1 MLLAQLMGV
10 GMNLLRHSSVLLAG
24 LVACAGVTSA
34 RAQDFGISELRGG
47 LFAHSADEPGALF
60 GVFNTSRVQD
70 LNVEMLFDVPSLTE
84 WVSWG
89 VVRPHL
95 GATVNFGGLES
106 MAYAGVSW
114 TVPVFDSPVFVEA
127 SFGGAVHNGAAMGAN
142 YPARNLGC
150 SVLFRESA
158 SIGVMVN
165 ENASIMATVEHA
177 SNANLCADNRGLTN
191 MGIRFGWKF

>member
-1 MLLAQLMGV
+1 MRARLLSG
-10 GMNLLRHSSVLLAG
+10 LLLTVIASSCAVLPA
-24 LVACAGVTSA
+24 V
-34 RAQDFGISELRGG
+34 AQDFGISEVRGG
-47 LFAHSADEPGALF
+47 IFAHSADEPGALF
-60 GVFNTSRVQD
+60 GVFNTSRIQD
-70 LNVEMLFDVPSLTE
+70 LNVEMLFDTPTLTE

-89 VVRPHL
+89 EVRPHL

-106 MAYAGVSW
+106 MIYAGVSW

-127 SFGGAVHNGAAMGAN
+127 SFGGAVHNGAALVAT

-158 SIGVMVN
+158 SIGVKVSDT
-165 ENASIMATVEHA
+165 ASVMATVEHA

-191 MGIRFGWKF
+191 LGIRFGWTF